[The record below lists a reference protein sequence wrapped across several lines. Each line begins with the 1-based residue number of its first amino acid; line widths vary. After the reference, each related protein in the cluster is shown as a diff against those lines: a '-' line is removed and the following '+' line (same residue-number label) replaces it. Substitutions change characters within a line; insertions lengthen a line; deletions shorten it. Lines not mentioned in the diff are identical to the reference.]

1 MNITYTVL
9 SPADVAV
16 TVVCSS
22 FAYALDLAEADLAR
36 GWAPETIRYGRQR
49 WDIDGIRALLDARY
63 ARQVGA

>member
-9 SPADVAV
+9 SPADVAI
-16 TVVCSS
+16 TVLCTS
-22 FAYALDLAEADLAR
+22 FAYALDLAAADLAR
-36 GWAPETIRYGRQR
+36 GWMPEAIRYGRQH